1 MYLFV
6 VFFYLLSTISDQT
19 SLLQHLINRFDLA
32 SGWEGALHDSLIVLT
47 KTGNIQDVDKQLR
60 SNLDQFNSRFRNIS
74 SFAITTDRILFVSN
88 QTLYFAHPRLTPHS
102 ILPTSLSMPII
113 SVVMG
118 SRLALAIDTQ
128 GQVYA
133 AGNSDSPHDIFAFE

>member
-1 MYLFV
+1 M
-6 VFFYLLSTISDQT
+6 
-19 SLLQHLINRFDLA
+19 QHLTNRFDLA
-32 SGWEGALHDSLIVLT
+32 GGLEGALHDSLIVLT
-47 KTGNIQDVDKQLR
+47 KSGNIQDVDKQLR
-60 SNLDQFNSRFRNIS
+60 SNLDQFNSRFRDIS

-102 ILPTSLSMPII
+102 ILPVSLPMPIV

-128 GQVYA
+128 GRVYA
-133 AGNSDSPHDIFAFE
+133 AGNSDSPHAIFEFE